1 MELKRRAFLTSL
13 AALAAAPPAELLP
26 RLKAAHRAP
35 AGPLSEAE
43 RETLGCFCEQ
53 IVPADA
59 FRGARELGAV
69 EFIERLLAE
78 SHPEWIEVYRA
89 GLEATDLSS
98 RRRFQKSFREL
109 AFDQQTEIL
118 KLMEQG
124 RLEKQD
130 WNGVSQESFFGT
142 VLSHTMHGCYAHPQ
156 WGGNRGKRAWE
167 MIGYDDW
174 WV

>member
-1 MELKRRAFLTSL
+1 MELKRRSFLFSL
-13 AALAAAPPAELLP
+13 AALASAPPAELLP
-26 RLKAAHRAP
+26 RLRAAVAAP
-35 AGPLSEAE
+35 APLSETE
-43 RETLGCFCEQ
+43 KEVLGQFCEQ
-53 IVPADA
+53 LVPADE
-59 FRGARELGAV
+59 FPGARELGAV

-78 SHPEWIEVYRA
+78 AHPEWTEVYRA
-89 GLEATDLSS
+89 GLRATDLSS
-98 RRRFQKSFREL
+98 RRRFQQPFAEL
-109 AFDQQTEIL
+109 PFERQTELL

-124 RLEKQD
+124 ELESED
-130 WNGVSQESFFGT
+130 WNGVSQQSFFGT